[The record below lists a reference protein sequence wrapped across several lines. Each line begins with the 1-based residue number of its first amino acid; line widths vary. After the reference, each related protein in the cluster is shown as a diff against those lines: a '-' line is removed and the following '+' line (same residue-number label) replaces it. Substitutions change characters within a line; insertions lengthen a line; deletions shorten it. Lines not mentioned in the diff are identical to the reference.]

1 MDSYAALSRSWQAVS
16 VRVLILTLAVATAA
30 ALAAGAGGT
39 PTPRL
44 EAPTPADLAY
54 SGPIRDSAV
63 STRTVQAS
71 AFWGG
76 TYTASTGEPVMI
88 FASTAYP
95 VDDAVAQ
102 RWAEFAASLV
112 HGAELTRVRIYLVPP
127 REIRGTCGFS
137 ALACYDAADAAL
149 VDGESRL
156 PAHRERRP
164 VAGQRDG
171 LLQAEPRRGIC
182 RGVSC
187 PQRAEAR
194 PHGDAV
200 GHRRPAPVP
209 RRSRARRARAGR
221 PEPVGR
227 RADPPLHRL
236 RRVAHVHRRDTAR
249 RNGARDAAREGHRCN
264 LAFDGHPAR
273 RWRGDGVRDRLRGPH
288 RPRPRHA
295 SGLGRE
301 DGVRADGHAPVAVA
315 APRILVVDDERALR
329 DSLRRALAL
338 EGYEV
343 ELATDGQDALR
354 RLAADAVAPDA
365 ILLDVLMPGLDGI
378 EVARRLRA
386 GGDRTP
392 ILMLTARAEVEDRV
406 AGLDAGADDY
416 VVKPFAL
423 DELFARV
430 RALLRRADRE
440 ESEVLRFA
448 DLELEPATRD
458 VRRGGERIELTRTE
472 FALLELFLRNPRQVL
487 TRSLIF
493 ERVWG
498 YDFGL
503 SSNSLDVYIGYL
515 RRKTEAGGR
524 PRLIY
529 TVRGV
534 GYALREP

>member
-16 VRVLILTLAVATAA
+16 VRVLVLTLAAAAAA
-30 ALAAGAGGT
+30 ALTAGAGGA
-39 PTPRL
+39 PQPRL
-44 EAPTPADLAY
+44 EAPTPADLAHG
-54 SGPIRDSAV
+54 GPIRDAVV
-63 STRTVQAS
+63 STRMVAAA

-137 ALACYDAADAAL
+137 ALACYDAAHAAL
-149 VDGESRL
+149 YAPGEDIPDDP
-156 PAHRERRP
+156 PAESIVAHEYGHHVAANRANNPWRAIDYGTKRWSTASQVCLRTESGVLSPGNETDSYRRNP
-164 VAGQRDG
+164 GEG
-171 LLQAEPRRGIC
+171 F
-182 RGVSC
+182 
-187 PQRAEAR
+187 AEAYR
-194 PHGDAV
+194 V
-200 GHRRPAPVP
+200 LNERKL
-209 RRSRARRARAGR
+209 GR
-221 PEPVGR
+221 TETPWDIVDQLLYPDE
-227 RADPPLHRL
+227 
-236 RRVAHVHRRDTAR
+236 
-249 RNGARDAAREGHRCN
+249 AAREGHRRN

-273 RWRGDGVRDRLRGPH
+273 RWRGDGVRDRLRAPH

-343 ELATDGQDALR
+343 ELATDGQDALQ
-354 RLAADAVAPDA
+354 RLAADPVAPDA
-365 ILLDVLMPGLDGI
+365 IVLDVLMPGLDGL
-378 EVARRLRA
+378 EVARRLREA
-386 GGDRTP
+386 GDRTP

-406 AGLDAGADDY
+406 AGLDAGSDDY

-448 DLELEPATRD
+448 DLELEPATRE

-487 TRSLIF
+487 TRTLIF

-524 PRLIY
+524 PRLIH